1 MSSLHCWE
9 QTGFRSLDLL
19 LWQINSNKTF
29 KAVLFHNHPIFV
41 SQILAKCNGRFLQLL
56 FCSVRSSEPLHHWR
70 YVLKSVFTYSWNRVT
85 VKFWSH
91 WVSSCSICKLFMT
104 LKFSSVTK
112 RLHCPC
118 RKPTKYHKFVD
129 IFSKYDLLWGLVP
142 EKNCILLAAFLDKI
156 PLSTAWHAMMV
167 YSVRSIVLLLASF
180 DVALPSKR
188 EKLSWIAWIIKVS
201 PSTS

>member
-118 RKPTKYHKFVD
+118 RKPTKYHKFVYFRNMTCYEGLYLKK
-129 IFSKYDLLWGLVP
+129 IAFCLQHSWTKYHWAPLGTLWWSTL
-142 EKNCILLAAFLDKI
+142 CAA
-156 PLSTAWHAMMV
+156 SCS
-167 YSVRSIVLLLASF
+167 Y
-180 DVALPSKR
+180 
-188 EKLSWIAWIIKVS
+188 
-201 PSTS
+201 